1 MNSTPGEMDTPPR
14 HWGRVLIQQCLII
27 AKSVAII
34 ALGFM
39 GISCGMSGYRG
50 DSMDPRCVFGRPG
63 YTNYHAYTAAHIDQ
77 VSCRFDAT
85 LLPPHDAAVMP
96 ESSPPTPAH
105 PPTPAKR
112 S

>member
-1 MNSTPGEMDTPPR
+1 MNATSEQMSTPPR
-14 HWGRVLIQQCLII
+14 HWAHGLIKQLRLIVHSFAIVL
-27 AKSVAII
+27 
-34 ALGFM
+34 LGFI

-50 DSMDPRCVFGRPG
+50 DSMDPRCVFARPG
-63 YTNYHAYTAAHIDQ
+63 YTHYHVYTPAHGDQ

-85 LLPPHDAAVMP
+85 LLPHDAAVTP

-105 PPTPAKR
+105 PPTPVTR